1 MTLANMEPG
10 RITPRSKHYGIK
22 VHWFCLRLGQPEDG
36 NIQVKKIAST
46 NNLSNTVTKGLGRLV
61 FLRLRKAMMG
71 F

>member
-22 VHWFCLRLGQPEDG
+22 VHWFRSKLGQPEDG
-36 NIQVKKIAST
+36 NIQVKKIASA
-46 NNLSNTVTKGLGRLV
+46 NNLSNIMTKGLGRLV